1 MEEKEKTMINF
12 YQTKVKDIMLTTKS
26 EIPRT
31 EETTEVSQVLSL
43 LKTHD
48 HIWVTDSNEPT
59 QLLGIITRSDTIA
72 FFSPPLPSLQSFDS
86 PDSRSLQFGIDL
98 TAEEIMSKKPVTAS
112 PDETIRDLLVKMKE
126 QKVKYL
132 PVVDDYDQFIG
143 EVSLNNIIQE
153 YSRLFLEIQQKK
165 RIELS

>member
-1 MEEKEKTMINF
+1 MALVLAIHNTGEEIN
-12 YQTKVKDIMLTTKS
+12 
-26 EIPRT
+26 
-31 EETTEVSQVLSL
+31 VLRL
-43 LKTHD
+43 PKFD
-48 HIWVTDSNEPT
+48 YFEP
-59 QLLGIITRSDTIA
+59 
-72 FFSPPLPSLQSFDS
+72 
-86 PDSRSLQFGIDL
+86 RSL
-98 TAEEIMSKKPVTAS
+98 EEAS
-112 PDETIRDLLVKMKE
+112 TLLIKGKGSLRVLAGGTDLLVKMKE